1 MDLQTRKLNVI
12 EYVIRLQDA
21 DMMQEI
27 EDLISESNIQNNNI
41 QQFTENELIQRAN
54 EPNKHYKAKEFTDQT
69 ELEEDSKS
77 W

>member
-21 DMMQEI
+21 NMMQEI
-27 EDLISESNIQNNNI
+27 EDLISDSNIQDNNI
-41 QQFTENELIQRAN
+41 QQFTENDLIQRAK
-54 EPNKHYKAKEFTDQT
+54 ESNKQYKAKEFTDQT